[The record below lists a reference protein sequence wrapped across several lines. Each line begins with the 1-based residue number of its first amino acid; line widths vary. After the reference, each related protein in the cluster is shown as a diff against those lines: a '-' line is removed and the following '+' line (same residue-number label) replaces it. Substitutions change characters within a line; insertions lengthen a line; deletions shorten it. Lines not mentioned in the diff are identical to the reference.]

1 MQGLATRQPAC
12 FALRVDEQG
21 TWPPDSKVRAIIPA
35 ARIRDHLLS
44 VDHPVGR
51 AKARFFRR
59 LGFTAA
65 RWPTRAEA
73 LRNQHLMHEPMSART
88 DEYGRTFV
96 IRAILRGPTGS
107 AALVVSVWFVRRG
120 EDVPRFVTAYP
131 GGAE

>member
-12 FALRVDEQG
+12 FALGVDEQG
-21 TWPPDSKVRAIIPA
+21 TWPRDSKVRAIIPA
-35 ARIRDHLLS
+35 GKIRDYLLS

-65 RWPTRAEA
+65 RWQTLAEA
-73 LRNQHLMHEPMSART
+73 LRKQHLIYEPMSART
-88 DEYGRTFV
+88 DEYGQTFV